1 MRNQQEHKIN
11 ESLVHKYLEGDQ
23 QALKV
28 LIKRFH
34 PRISNKIYYYT
45 KNNDCVNDLAQ
56 ECWLVIINGLRG
68 VKFQVGFDA
77 WALSI
82 ARNKAVD
89 WVREQQRQRKK
100 EAALKNEYATAFAV
114 SDVEE
119 MNNRYEQIQRLK
131 KALSLLPGTQRMVL
145 SLFYLENYSLK
156 EISHILD
163 ISEGTVKSRLFNAR
177 EHLKETLQ
185 L

>member
-1 MRNQQEHKIN
+1 MSSRREHKIN
-11 ESLVHKYLEGDQ
+11 ESLVRRYLEGDQ

-28 LIKRFH
+28 LVKRFH

-45 KNNDCVNDLAQ
+45 KNRDCVGDLAQ
-56 ECWLVIINGLRG
+56 ESWLVIINGLGG

-77 WALSI
+77 WALTI

-89 WVREQQRQRKK
+89 WVREQQRKRRKETNLQWELPDTLEDTDEE
-100 EAALKNEYATAFAV
+100 EADLR
-114 SDVEE
+114 S
-119 MNNRYEQIQRLK
+119 EQVKKLK
-131 KALSLLPGTQRMVL
+131 KAISLLPGTQRMVL